1 MKELDSVVAL
11 VEDASRRDHVIGSRP
26 GILLEREISWPML
39 HTLHPTLL

>member
-26 GILLEREISWPML
+26 GILEREISWPML